1 MGRNRQAPPEQ
12 RARDHWRAERG
23 TVSPGSSPQLR
34 PASRPRRRGG
44 PGAPRLPRCLARL
57 PRGPG
62 LPPRRGRALTRGEAT
77 FQPGARSPESR
88 KQKEGEERRRED
100 TAFARALDSQKPSQ
114 SPVQPP
120 PPPPPPG
127 RQGAQWVAGAR
138 RPGQGTDWEAP
149 KRRAPAHT
157 SQKAR
162 STRRRTLPRS
172 SSLPACAAPARLLS
186 APLPRQLVERSASAP
201 PPPPTPPAP
210 PPEAPP
216 PRPPRGGGGGRRAAG
231 AERLARGRTWSACR
245 PRPGPNQASRGGVPR
260 HEGGSKRREPPLS
273 GPEEGGEPRR
283 APYVDHCHLALTL
296 TRRMREGTLSAPPFW
311 PNGPLRRS
319 APLPGNAPSR
329 AQVWVGGGGC
339 LA

>member
-1 MGRNRQAPPEQ
+1 MGSRGAEAGPGDRLGGPQAPSSRSYLPESPEHQ
-12 RARDHWRAERG
+12 ASDSSQVLVPSCLRRASPAPLSPSAPAACRALR
-23 TVSPGSSPQLR
+23 VR
-34 PASRPRRRGG
+34 PA
-44 PGAPRLPRCLARL
+44 
-57 PRGPG
+57 
-62 LPPRRGRALTRGEAT
+62 
-77 FQPGARSPESR
+77 
-88 KQKEGEERRRED
+88 
-100 TAFARALDSQKPSQ
+100 
-114 SPVQPP
+114 
-120 PPPPPPG
+120 
-127 RQGAQWVAGAR
+127 
-138 RPGQGTDWEAP
+138 
-149 KRRAPAHT
+149 
-157 SQKAR
+157 
-162 STRRRTLPRS
+162 
-172 SSLPACAAPARLLS
+172 
-186 APLPRQLVERSASAP
+186 
-201 PPPPTPPAP
+201 PPPTPPAP

-231 AERLARGRTWSACR
+231 AERLALGRTWSACR

-319 APLPGNAPSR
+319 APLPRNAPSR